1 MAALSSASG
10 IEGSAKW
17 DVLERLIAEVEA
29 SAPLV
34 DSFDHGSHHWRLVG
48 WVGSEILKAV
58 RDADP
63 LVVFL
68 FALFHDSQRENEW
81 DDPEH
86 GPRGAG
92 LARQLI
98 PRWLPELSSEQ
109 LDVLCD
115 ACALHTEAG
124 PTEHATLGT
133 CWDSDRLNLWRVGT
147 EPNPRYLSTKEAK
160 RPERIEWAN
169 DLQSKDFEWTEI
181 WGAYETLG

>member
-1 MAALSSASG
+1 MD
-10 IEGSAKW
+10 W
-17 DVLERLIAEVEA
+17 DELERLIGEVEA

-34 DSFDHGSHHWRLVG
+34 ESYDHGSHHWRLVG
-48 WVGSEILKAV
+48 WVGSELLPTV
-58 RDADP
+58 SDADP

-86 GPRGAG
+86 GQRGAE
-92 LARQLI
+92 LARRLI
-98 PRWLPELSSEQ
+98 PKWLPTTSADQ
-109 LDVLCD
+109 LDVLYE

-124 PTEHATLGT
+124 PTDDPTLGT

-147 EPNPRYLSTKEAK
+147 EPSPRYLSTKEAK

-169 DLQSKDFEWTEI
+169 DLQSKDFEWKEI
-181 WGAYETLG
+181 SKAYEKLN